1 MTNEFLTDEQ
11 LDTACGATQ
20 IPMIKEP
27 PANKIP
33 PRPKTKTE
41 RELKVPLTT
50 IVPCPYVKDPYSNQ
64 VPGGWLERLIP
75 DVPIKMT

>member
-1 MTNEFLTDEQ
+1 MKNELFTEVQ
-11 LDTACGATQ
+11 LDMVCGANQ

-33 PRPKTKTE
+33 PRPKTNTA

-50 IVPCPYVKDPYSNQ
+50 IVPCPYIKDTSEEIS
-64 VPGGWLERLIP
+64 GRWLERLIP
-75 DVPIKMT
+75 DMPIKIT

>member
-11 LDTACGATQ
+11 LNTVYGATQ

-33 PRPKTKTE
+33 PRPKTNTE
-41 RELKVPLTT
+41 RELKVPLIT
-50 IVPCPYVKDPYSNQ
+50 IVPYPYIKDNRSEQ
-64 VPGGWLERLIP
+64 VPGVWLERLIP
-75 DVPIKMT
+75 DIPIKIT